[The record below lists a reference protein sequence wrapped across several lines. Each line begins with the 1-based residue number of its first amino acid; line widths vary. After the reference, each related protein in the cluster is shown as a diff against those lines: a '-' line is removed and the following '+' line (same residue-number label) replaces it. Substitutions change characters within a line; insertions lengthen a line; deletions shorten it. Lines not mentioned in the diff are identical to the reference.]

1 MSINGKTEL
10 ICLIGHP
17 VEHSFSPNIHNYLIE
32 KNKLNMRYMCFDV
45 FENELE
51 NAIKGIKALNIKGFN
66 VTIPHKVEV
75 IKYLDEIDRNALLIG
90 AVNTVKNE
98 NGKLKGYN
106 TDGIGFVKSILDK
119 GYKISGKNVLIIG
132 SGGAARSIAVEMAS
146 NGAKQINLY
155 NRSIKSAKDISELLK
170 ENFKVDSNYYNE
182 QIKEKNLENIDI
194 IINTTP
200 IGMDKD
206 KENCPIDESINVLLT
221 EYENLLSDL
230 NNSPERECMESII
243 NKTLE
248 NYTEKNYRVYD
259 TVIRSTKDLI
269 QVFIDA
275 KTRIR
280 LKDIL

>member
-155 NRSIKSAKDISELLK
+155 NRSIKSAKEISELLK

-206 KENCPIDESINVLLT
+206 KENCPIDESINVKNKNTLICDIVYNPHETKFISWAKKNNLNVIYGIDMLINQAILGFKIWT
-221 EYENLLSDL
+221 GILPDEYENLKG
-230 NNSPERECMESII
+230 I
-243 NKTLE
+243 
-248 NYTEKNYRVYD
+248 
-259 TVIRSTKDLI
+259 
-269 QVFIDA
+269 
-275 KTRIR
+275 
-280 LKDIL
+280 LK

>member
-119 GYKISGKNVLIIG
+119 GYKVSGKNVLIIG

-206 KENCPIDESINVLLT
+206 KENCPIDEIINVKNKNTLICDIVYNPHETKFISWAKKNNLNVIYGIDMLINQAILGFKIWT
-221 EYENLLSDL
+221 GILPDEYENLK
-230 NNSPERECMESII
+230 EI
-243 NKTLE
+243 
-248 NYTEKNYRVYD
+248 
-259 TVIRSTKDLI
+259 
-269 QVFIDA
+269 
-275 KTRIR
+275 
-280 LKDIL
+280 LK

>member
-119 GYKISGKNVLIIG
+119 GYKVSGKNVLIIG

-170 ENFKVDSNYYNE
+170 GNFKVDSNYYNE

-206 KENCPIDESINVLLT
+206 KENCPIDEIINVKNKNTLICDIVYNPHETKFISWAKKNNLNVIYGIDMLINQAILGFKIWT
-221 EYENLLSDL
+221 GILPDEYENLK
-230 NNSPERECMESII
+230 EI
-243 NKTLE
+243 
-248 NYTEKNYRVYD
+248 
-259 TVIRSTKDLI
+259 
-269 QVFIDA
+269 
-275 KTRIR
+275 
-280 LKDIL
+280 LK

>member
-119 GYKISGKNVLIIG
+119 GYKVSGKNVLIIG

-155 NRSIKSAKDISELLK
+155 NRSIKSAKEISELLK

-206 KENCPIDESINVLLT
+206 KENCPIDESINVKNKNTLICDIVYNPHETKFISWAKKNNLNVIYGIDMLINQAILGFKIWT
-221 EYENLLSDL
+221 GILPDEYENLKG
-230 NNSPERECMESII
+230 I
-243 NKTLE
+243 
-248 NYTEKNYRVYD
+248 
-259 TVIRSTKDLI
+259 
-269 QVFIDA
+269 
-275 KTRIR
+275 
-280 LKDIL
+280 LK

>member
-206 KENCPIDESINVLLT
+206 KENCPIDESINVKNKNTLICDIVYNPHETKFISWAKKNNLNVIYGIDMLINQAILGFKIWT
-221 EYENLLSDL
+221 GILPDEYENLKG
-230 NNSPERECMESII
+230 I
-243 NKTLE
+243 
-248 NYTEKNYRVYD
+248 
-259 TVIRSTKDLI
+259 
-269 QVFIDA
+269 
-275 KTRIR
+275 
-280 LKDIL
+280 LK